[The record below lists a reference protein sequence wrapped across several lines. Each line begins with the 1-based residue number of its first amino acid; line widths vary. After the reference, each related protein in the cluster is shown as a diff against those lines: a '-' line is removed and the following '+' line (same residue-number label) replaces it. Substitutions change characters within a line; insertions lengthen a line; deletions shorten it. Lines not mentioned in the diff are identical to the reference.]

1 MKRLKYASAADR
13 DHGVFGAR
21 CRFFW
26 LLVPAT
32 APAPAIEWPHVHP
45 PWSSHRKRPTS
56 RERNGPKLRLIVPN
70 LSFNHGGGVVAE
82 WSKAHPC

>member
-26 LLVPAT
+26 LLAPAT
-32 APAPAIEWPHVHP
+32 APAPAIEWLAR
-45 PWSSHRKRPTS
+45 SSTLVRPSQT
-56 RERNGPKLRLIVPN
+56 PN
-70 LSFNHGGGVVAE
+70 LTAAQWAKTPLDRPKPFL
-82 WSKAHPC
+82 